1 MEMWIELPVCVLG
14 TGKGQG
20 QHFSPHHENRTGIC
34 AETQEVPFDAVS
46 TCDPACKG
54 VPGLTWYL
62 GAWKGP
68 SVGAEAAAGARA
80 IQTVPCQLSRF
91 TLPSLHPAPL
101 LQARSALLCPLPNHF
116 LFLYCYFLLN
126 FPLDRLPL
134 GISDLVWGLNL
145 SLLGAGMASG

>member
-1 MEMWIELPVCVLG
+1 MWIELPECVLG

-34 AETQEVPFDAVS
+34 AETQEVPIDGVS

-68 SVGAEAAAGARA
+68 NVGAEAAGESHSDGA
-80 IQTVPCQLSRF
+80 LSAPQVYPSF
-91 TLPSLHPAPL
+91 TPPSALTSGQICPALPST
-101 LQARSALLCPLPNHF
+101 
-116 LFLYCYFLLN
+116 
-126 FPLDRLPL
+126 
-134 GISDLVWGLNL
+134 
-145 SLLGAGMASG
+145 